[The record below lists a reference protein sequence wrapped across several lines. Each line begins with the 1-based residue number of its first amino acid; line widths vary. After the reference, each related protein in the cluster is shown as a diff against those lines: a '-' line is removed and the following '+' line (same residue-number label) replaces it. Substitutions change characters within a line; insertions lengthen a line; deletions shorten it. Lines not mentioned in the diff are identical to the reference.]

1 MFYISQITCIN
12 VLQNLT
18 QRLQPWP
25 VLVILFNFFII
36 EQDVVFDILTDWLR
50 FVRIRKVD
58 GMESFLLLHY
68 MPGTV

>member
-58 GMESFLLLHY
+58 GMESFLLVHY

>member
-25 VLVILFNFFII
+25 VLVILFNFLII

-58 GMESFLLLHY
+58 GMESFLPLHY

>member
-25 VLVILFNFFII
+25 VLVILFNFLII

>member
-1 MFYISQITCIN
+1 MVPKENNIDGSICIN

-36 EQDVVFDILTDWLR
+36 EQDVVFDILTD
-50 FVRIRKVD
+50 
-58 GMESFLLLHY
+58 
-68 MPGTV
+68 

>member
-18 QRLQPWP
+18 QCLQPWP
-25 VLVILFNFFII
+25 VLVILFNFLII